1 MGDNIFSCL
10 FTFIYSFCQAK
21 SHLSPNIHPYVFH
34 PSYFRTAPGEHV
46 RVAIDNPVTSKN
58 ARPNTGKA
66 PIPDGERLKLV
77 NFVNNVPKVGFL
89 IILIWGVKFIFTPM
103 DANFICDEAMK
114 KGVILRPTNP
124 FGLPD
129 NIRITIAREEEN
141 ERVVEVIREI
151 ISK

>member
-1 MGDNIFSCL
+1 
-10 FTFIYSFCQAK
+10 
-21 SHLSPNIHPYVFH
+21 
-34 PSYFRTAPGEHV
+34 
-46 RVAIDNPVTSKN
+46 
-58 ARPNTGKA
+58 
-66 PIPDGERLKLV
+66 
-77 NFVNNVPKVGFL
+77 
-89 IILIWGVKFIFTPM
+89 M